1 MLCINNHGEV
11 NNKENFE
18 SNQKRKILKRGAE
31 KAAIFSARKCT
42 SGRSIAWG
50 TIQGERNKKVF
61 FFFPK
66 IPPNPRLNTAATFPP
81 ERVAMQH
88 GDGSLASLPII
99 SLI

>member
-50 TIQGERNKKVF
+50 TIQYSLGRKK
-61 FFFPK
+61 
-66 IPPNPRLNTAATFPP
+66 
-81 ERVAMQH
+81 
-88 GDGSLASLPII
+88 
-99 SLI
+99 